1 MSENR
6 ERKYI
11 QSWNI
16 AANTVIV
23 QKGHATYIQQSI
35 RLPVKLLVN
44 ANIESANRMSAT
56 QSI

>member
-35 RLPVKLLVN
+35 R
-44 ANIESANRMSAT
+44 
-56 QSI
+56 